1 MSINNS
7 DFLFQRRCFCI
18 HMINCPVML
27 DFDFDSDF
35 GITQFFCWNRNQTF
49 DYSWNWNQD
58 ASLIYTLKI
67 QGIYNM
73 LI

>member
-35 GITQFFCWNRNQTF
+35 GITQFFARIGIRL
-49 DYSWNWNQD
+49 
-58 ASLIYTLKI
+58 LII
-67 QGIYNM
+67 PGIGIKM
-73 LI
+73 HH